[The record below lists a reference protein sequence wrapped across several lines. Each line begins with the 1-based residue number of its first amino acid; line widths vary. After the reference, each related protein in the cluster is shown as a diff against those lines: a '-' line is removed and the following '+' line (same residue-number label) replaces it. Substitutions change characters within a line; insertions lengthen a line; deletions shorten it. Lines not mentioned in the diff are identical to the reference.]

1 MIHLELLVYIPYII
15 GLTAF
20 LIFFWQFRKWNIEK
34 FKEKNKQQTKEDK
47 IKVEMPDQD
56 IQKYIAYPEDSIKL
70 LRVQRAI
77 LEKSKDTKGIDLIDN
92 QIKMLETLAQIPA
105 PIRPYVAKMGQA
117 LMKKVS
123 GMVDNF

>member
-1 MIHLELLVYIPYII
+1 MIHAELLIYLPYII
-15 GLTAF
+15 GIAAF
-20 LIFFWQFRKWNIEK
+20 LIFFNMFRKWNIEK
-34 FKEKNKQQTKEDK
+34 FKEKNRQQTKEDK

-70 LRVQRAI
+70 LRQQRTI

-105 PIRPYVAKMGQA
+105 PMRPYVAKMGQA

-123 GMVDNF
+123 GMVDQL

>member
-1 MIHLELLVYIPYII
+1 MIHLELIVYIPYLI

-34 FKEKNKQQTKEDK
+34 YKEKNKQVTKEQK
-47 IKVEMPDQD
+47 QAATIPDQD
-56 IQKYIAYPEDSIKL
+56 IQKYIAHPEETIVVLKAQ
-70 LRVQRAI
+70 RVI
-77 LEKSKDTKGIDLIDN
+77 FEKSHDEKGIQGIDN

-105 PIRPYVAKMGQA
+105 PARPYVAKLGQV

-123 GMVDNF
+123 SMVEDL

>member
-1 MIHLELLVYIPYII
+1 MIHVELLIYFPYII

-34 FKEKNKQQTKEDK
+34 FKEKNRQQTKEDK

-105 PIRPYVAKMGQA
+105 PMRPYVAKMGQA

-123 GMVDNF
+123 GMVDQL

>member
-1 MIHLELLVYIPYII
+1 MIHAELLIYLPYII
-15 GLTAF
+15 GIAAF
-20 LIFFWQFRKWNIEK
+20 LIFFNMFRKWNIEK
-34 FKEKNKQQTKEDK
+34 FKEKNKQQNKDDKTKL
-47 IKVEMPDQD
+47 EMPDQD

-70 LRVQRAI
+70 LRVQRNI

-105 PIRPYVAKMGQA
+105 PMRPYVAKMGAA

-123 GMVDNF
+123 GMVDQL

>member
-1 MIHLELLVYIPYII
+1 MIHLELLVYVPYII
-15 GLTAF
+15 GITAF

-70 LRVQRAI
+70 LRVQRSI

>member
-1 MIHLELLVYIPYII
+1 MIHLELLVYFPYII

-20 LIFFWQFRKWNIEK
+20 LIFFWQVRKWNIEK
-34 FKEKNKQQTKEDK
+34 FKEKNKQQTKEEK
-47 IKVEMPDQD
+47 IKVEIPDQD

>member
-1 MIHLELLVYIPYII
+1 MIHEILLVYLPYII
-15 GLTAF
+15 GIAAF
-20 LIFFWQFRKWNIEK
+20 LIFFNMFRKWNIEK
-34 FKEKNKQQTKEDK
+34 FKEKNKQQNKDDRTKA
-47 IKVEMPDQD
+47 EMPDQD

-70 LRVQRAI
+70 LRVQRSI

-123 GMVDNF
+123 GMVDQL

>member
-1 MIHLELLVYIPYII
+1 MIHIELLVYFPYII

-20 LIFFWQFRKWNIEK
+20 LIFFWQFRKYNIEK
-34 FKEKNKQQTKEDK
+34 LKEKNKQQNKEDNK
-47 IKVEMPDQD
+47 KLEMPDQD

-123 GMVDNF
+123 GMVDQI

>member
-1 MIHLELLVYIPYII
+1 MIHEILIGYIPYII
-15 GLTAF
+15 ALTAG
-20 LIFFWQFRKWNIEK
+20 LIFFNMFRKWNIEK

-70 LRVQRAI
+70 LRTQRAI

-123 GMVDNF
+123 GMVDQL

>member
-1 MIHLELLVYIPYII
+1 M
-15 GLTAF
+15 
-20 LIFFWQFRKWNIEK
+20 FRKWNIEK
-34 FKEKNKQQTKEDK
+34 FKEKNKQITKDEK
-47 IKVEMPDQD
+47 TKATLPDQD

-70 LRVQRAI
+70 LKLQRAI
-77 LEKSKDTKGIDLIDN
+77 LEKSRDTKGIEMIDN

-123 GMVDNF
+123 GMVDQL

>member
-1 MIHLELLVYIPYII
+1 MIHEIIIVYIPWII
-15 GLTAF
+15 GIAAF
-20 LIFFWQFRKWNIEK
+20 LIFFNMFRKWNIEK
-34 FKEKNKQQTKEDK
+34 FKEKNRQQTQEDK

-70 LRVQRAI
+70 LRQQRTI

-105 PIRPYVAKMGQA
+105 PMRPYVAKMGQA

-123 GMVDNF
+123 GMVDQF

>member
-20 LIFFWQFRKWNIEK
+20 LIFFWQVRKWNIEK
-34 FKEKNKQQTKEDK
+34 FKEKNKQQTKEEK
-47 IKVEMPDQD
+47 IKVEIPDQD

-123 GMVDNF
+123 GMVDQL